1 MAVVNDQDIVGR
13 ITGLSADSRA
23 VKPGYLFAALPG
35 SAVDGRDYIPDAVRN
50 GAAVILASEGTVL
63 PESARAAGVMLVT
76 DARPRRA
83 FALMA
88 AQFYGYQPK
97 TIAAVTGTNGKSSTV
112 HFVRQL
118 WEALGYRAASLGTLG
133 IEGTGVKRTGS
144 MTTPDPV
151 TLHAELAALVAEG
164 ITHLAMEAS
173 SHGLDQ
179 YRLDGVRVKAA
190 GFTNLSRD
198 HLDYHKDMDAYRAA
212 KARLFTEIL
221 EPDGIAVLNAD
232 VPEYETLEHIC
243 KERQIRI
250 IAYGRAAGVSGLRLV
265 SLEPLVHGQEIE
277 IEFEGMAKKFV
288 LPLIG
293 EFQAMNTLCAL
304 GLVVAER
311 PDDAVHMERVLK
323 ALETLKPV
331 PGRLQ
336 PVSGHPSG
344 AAVYIDYAHTPDALS
359 HALGAL
365 RPHTD
370 GRLVCLFGCGGDRDH
385 GKRPLMGEVAVKLAD
400 QVIVTDDNPRS
411 EDPASIRREILSGA
425 PGALEVEGRAKAIQ
439 VALEGLEA
447 GDVLLIAGK
456 GHERGQ
462 IFADRTEPFD
472 DVEEAE
478 KAIGRLKRS

>member
-1 MAVVNDQDIVGR
+1 
-13 ITGLSADSRA
+13 L
-23 VKPGYLFAALPG
+23 
-35 SAVDGRDYIPDAVRN
+35 
-50 GAAVILASEGTVL
+50 
-63 PESARAAGVMLVT
+63 
-76 DARPRRA
+76 
-83 FALMA
+83 A
-88 AQFYGYQPK
+88 AQFYGRQPE
-97 TIAAVTGTNGKSSTV
+97 TIVAVTGTNGKSSTV
-112 HFVRQL
+112 HFVRQI
-118 WEALGYRAASLGTLG
+118 WEVLGHRAASLGTLG
-133 IEGTGVKRTGS
+133 IEGAGVKRAGS

-151 TLHAELAALVAEG
+151 TLHAELATLAQEG

-198 HLDYHKDMDAYRAA
+198 HLDYHKDMEGYRAA
-212 KARLFTEIL
+212 KARLFAEIL
-221 EPDGIAVLNAD
+221 EPGGTAVLNAD
-232 VPEYETLEHIC
+232 VPEYEALKHLCE
-243 KERQIRI
+243 ERGVRVIG
-250 IAYGRAAGVSGLRLV
+250 YGRAAGGSGLHLV
-265 SLEPLVHGQEIE
+265 SLEPLPNGQAIEVEIE
-277 IEFEGMAKKFV
+277 GVTEKFT

-293 EFQAMNTLCAL
+293 EFQAMNALCAL
-304 GLVVAER
+304 GLVIAEH
-311 PDDAVHMERVLK
+311 PDDAAYIHEAVK
-323 ALETLKPV
+323 ALEALKPA

-344 AAVYIDYAHTPDALS
+344 AAVYVDYAHTPDALS

-365 RPHTD
+365 RPHTA

-385 GKRPLMGEVAVKLAD
+385 GKRPLMGDVAVKLAD
-400 QVIVTDDNPRS
+400 RVIVTDDNPRS
-411 EDPASIRREILSGA
+411 EDPASIRREILGGA
-425 PGALEVEGRAKAIQ
+425 PGALEIEGRAKAIQ
-439 VALEGLEA
+439 VALEGLDA

>member
-1 MAVVNDQDIVGR
+1 MSAMDTKAL
-13 ITGLSADSRA
+13 TGLSADSRA

-35 SAVDGRDYIPDAVRN
+35 VMVDGRDYIPDAVRN
-50 GAAVILASEGTVL
+50 GATVILAPEGTVL
-63 PESARAAGVMLVT
+63 PESARAAGVTLIT
-76 DARPRRA
+76 EAQPRRV

-88 AQFYGYQPK
+88 AQFYGCQPEM
-97 TIAAVTGTNGKSSTV
+97 IAAVTGTNGKSSTV
-112 HFVRQL
+112 HFVRQI
-118 WEALGYRAASLGTLG
+118 WEALGHKAASLGTLG
-133 IEGTGVKRTGS
+133 IEGTGVKRAGS

-151 TLHAELAALVAEG
+151 TLHAELAALVEEG

-212 KARLFTEIL
+212 KARLFTEVL
-221 EPDGIAVLNAD
+221 EPGGAAVLNAD
-232 VPEYETLEHIC
+232 VPEYEMLKHIC
-243 KERQIRI
+243 DERAVRVIG
-250 IAYGRAAGVSGLRLV
+250 YGRAAGASGLHLV
-265 SLEPLVHGQEIE
+265 SLEPLPHGQQIE
-277 IEFEGMAKKFV
+277 VEFEGMAGKFV

-293 EFQAMNTLCAL
+293 EFQAMNALCAL
-304 GLVVAER
+304 GLVIAER
-311 PDDAVHMERVLK
+311 PGDAAYMERALK
-323 ALETLKPV
+323 ALEALKPA

-344 AAVYIDYAHTPDALS
+344 AAVYVDYAHTPDALS

-365 RPHTD
+365 RPHTA

-385 GKRPLMGEVAVKLAD
+385 GKRPLMGEVAVNLAD
-400 QVIVTDDNPRS
+400 RVIVTDDNPRS
-411 EDPASIRREILSGA
+411 EDPALIRREILGGA
-425 PGALEVEGRAKAIQ
+425 PGALEIQGRAKAIHA
-439 VALEGLEA
+439 ALEGLEA

-478 KAIGRLKRS
+478 KAIGHLKRS

>member
-1 MAVVNDQDIVGR
+1 MNDQDIAGR
-13 ITGLSADSRA
+13 VTGLSADSRA

-50 GAAVILASEGTVL
+50 GATVILAPEGTVL
-63 PESARAAGVMLVT
+63 SEEACAAGVMLVT

-83 FALMA
+83 FALLA
-88 AQFYGYQPK
+88 ARFYGHQPE
-97 TIAAVTGTNGKSSTV
+97 TIAGVTGTNGKSSTV

-118 WEALGYRAASLGTLG
+118 WEALGHKAASLGTLG
-133 IEGTGVKRTGS
+133 IEGTGVKHAGS

-151 TLHAELAALVAEG
+151 TLHADLAALAEKG

-198 HLDYHKDMDAYRAA
+198 HLDYHRDMDAYRAA

-265 SLEPLVHGQEIE
+265 SLEPLPQGQEIE

-293 EFQAMNTLCAL
+293 EFQAMNALCAL
-304 GLVVAER
+304 GLVVAEC
-311 PDDAVHMERVLK
+311 PGDAAYMERALQ
-323 ALETLKPV
+323 ALEALKPV
-331 PGRLQ
+331 SGRLQ

-344 AAVYIDYAHTPDALS
+344 AAVYVDYAHTPDALS
-359 HALGAL
+359 HALRAL

-411 EDPASIRREILSGA
+411 EDPASIRREILGGA